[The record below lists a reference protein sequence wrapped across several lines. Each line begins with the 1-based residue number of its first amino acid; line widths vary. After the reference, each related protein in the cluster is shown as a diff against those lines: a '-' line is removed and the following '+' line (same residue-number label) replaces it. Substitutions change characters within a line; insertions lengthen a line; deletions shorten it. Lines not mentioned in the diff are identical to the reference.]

1 MYSDKIMVDIGCTNC
16 QPTDHI
22 LWICLSLCQHI
33 RPWLYKSST
42 DRSHVLWICLIVSC
56 RLSLHQNAR
65 YWLYKM
71 STDRLRTMISL
82 SCQHAGPWWIL
93 VVQIVNRQI
102 TYYGYVCRV
111 NMLDHGGYW
120 LYKLS
125 TDRSHTMDMYV
136 CCCAKSCWTL
146 LDCQL
151 LP

>member
-1 MYSDKIMVDIGCTNC
+1 ML
-16 QPTDHI
+16 DHGGY
-22 LWICLSLCQHI
+22 
-33 RPWLYKSST
+33 WLYKLSTDITYYGYVCRVNMLDHGGYWLYKLST
-42 DRSHVLWICLIVSC
+42 DRSHTMDMSVVCVNMLDLDG
-56 RLSLHQNAR
+56 
-65 YWLYKM
+65 YWLYKL
-71 STDRLRTMISL
+71 STDRLRTVISL